1 MYAELKMELDNET
14 LDYKQSSNLQGVI
27 MEHIEEEYAEIL
39 HQSNLK
45 PYSQCVVKQDDK
57 RIWYIRTMTQEAYKK
72 MIIPLSQLN
81 EFEIKNGQIHVNI
94 VRRNFETRAENELL
108 KEFYEIPANQ
118 FLNLTF
124 QTPTA
129 FKSNGKYV
137 FYPDIRMIYQ
147 SLMMKYTASSEE
159 MDMIDE
165 DTLEQLTQNSE
176 IVRYHLRSMSF
187 PLEGVNIP
195 GFVGSIRLKI
205 KGTGT
210 MARYARML
218 MKYGQYSGVGIKT
231 AMGMGAI
238 RLMEQGEKKNDR

>member
-27 MEHIEEEYAEIL
+27 MEHIEEEYAETL

-57 RIWYIRTMTQEAYKK
+57 RIWYIRTLTQEAYKK

-108 KEFYEIPANQ
+108 KEFYEIPANR

-205 KGTGT
+205 KGTDT

>member
-57 RIWYIRTMTQEAYKK
+57 RIWYIRTVTQKAYKK

-108 KEFYEIPANQ
+108 KEFYEIPANR

-205 KGTGT
+205 KGTDT

>member
-57 RIWYIRTMTQEAYKK
+57 RIWYIRTVTQEAYKK

-94 VRRNFETRAENELL
+94 VRRNFETHAENELL
-108 KEFYEIPANQ
+108 KEFYEIPANR

>member
-108 KEFYEIPANQ
+108 KEFYEIPANR

>member
-1 MYAELKMELDNET
+1 MYAELKLELDNET

-57 RIWYIRTMTQEAYKK
+57 RIWYIRTLTQEAYKK

-81 EFEIKNGQIHVNI
+81 EFEIKNGQIHANI
-94 VRRNFETRAENELL
+94 VRRDFESRAENELL
-108 KEFYEIPANQ
+108 KEFYEIPANR

-205 KGTGT
+205 KGTDT

>member
-57 RIWYIRTMTQEAYKK
+57 RIWYIRTVTQEAYKK

-108 KEFYEIPANQ
+108 KEFYEIPANR

-176 IVRYHLRSMSF
+176 IVRYHLHSMSF

-205 KGTGT
+205 KGTDT

>member
-27 MEHIEEEYAEIL
+27 MEHIEEEYAETL

-57 RIWYIRTMTQEAYKK
+57 RIWYIRTVTQEAYKK

-108 KEFYEIPANQ
+108 KEFYEIPANR

-205 KGTGT
+205 KGTDT

>member
-57 RIWYIRTMTQEAYKK
+57 RIWYIRTVTQEAYKK

-81 EFEIKNGQIHVNI
+81 EFEIKNGQIQVNI

-108 KEFYEIPANQ
+108 KEFYEIPANR

-205 KGTGT
+205 KGTDT

>member
-14 LDYKQSSNLQGVI
+14 LDYKKSSNLQGVI
-27 MEHIEEEYAEIL
+27 MEHIEEEYAETL

-57 RIWYIRTMTQEAYKK
+57 RIWYIRTVTQEAYKK

-108 KEFYEIPANQ
+108 KEFYEIPANR

-129 FKSNGKYV
+129 FKSDGKYV

-205 KGTGT
+205 KGTDT

>member
-1 MYAELKMELDNET
+1 MYAELKMELDNQT
-14 LDYKQSSNLQGVI
+14 LDFKQASNLQGVI
-27 MEHIEEEYAEIL
+27 MEHIEGEYAEIL

-45 PYSQCVVKQDDK
+45 PYSQCIVKQDDK
-57 RIWYIRTMTQEAYKK
+57 KIWYIRTVTEEAYKK
-72 MIIPLSQLN
+72 IIVPLSLLN
-81 EFEIKNGQIHVNI
+81 EFEIKNGQVHVKI
-94 VRRNFETRAENELL
+94 VRRNFETYAENELI
-108 KEFYEIPANQ
+108 KEFYEVPANRY
-118 FLNLTF
+118 LNLTF

-159 MDMIDE
+159 MSMIDE

-176 IVRYHLRSMSF
+176 IIRYHLRSISF

-205 KGTGT
+205 KGTDT

-218 MKYGQYSGVGIKT
+218 IKYGEYSGVGIKT

-238 RLMEQGEKKNDR
+238 RLTERGEKKNDR

>member
-57 RIWYIRTMTQEAYKK
+57 RIWYIRTVTQEAYKK

-81 EFEIKNGQIHVNI
+81 EFEIKNGQVHVNI

-108 KEFYEIPANQ
+108 KEFYEIPANR

-205 KGTGT
+205 KGTDT

>member
-14 LDYKQSSNLQGVI
+14 LDCKQSSNLQGVI
-27 MEHIEEEYAEIL
+27 MEHIEEEYAETL

-57 RIWYIRTMTQEAYKK
+57 RIWYIRTVTQEAYKK

-108 KEFYEIPANQ
+108 KEFYEIPANR

-129 FKSNGKYV
+129 FKSDGKYV

-205 KGTGT
+205 KGTDT

>member
-1 MYAELKMELDNET
+1 MYAELKMELDNEI

-57 RIWYIRTMTQEAYKK
+57 RIWYIRTVTQEAYKK

-81 EFEIKNGQIHVNI
+81 EFEIKNGQVHVNI

-108 KEFYEIPANQ
+108 KEFYEIPANR

-205 KGTGT
+205 KGTDT

>member
-27 MEHIEEEYAEIL
+27 MEHIEEEYAETL

-57 RIWYIRTMTQEAYKK
+57 RIWYIRTVTQEAYKK

-81 EFEIKNGQIHVNI
+81 EFEIKNGQIHANI
-94 VRRNFETRAENELL
+94 VRRDFESRAENELL
-108 KEFYEIPANQ
+108 KEFYEIPANR

-205 KGTGT
+205 KGTDT

>member
-57 RIWYIRTMTQEAYKK
+57 RIWYIRTLTQEAYKK

-81 EFEIKNGQIHVNI
+81 EFEIKNGQIHANI
-94 VRRNFETRAENELL
+94 VRRNFESRAENELL
-108 KEFYEIPANQ
+108 KEFYEIPANR

-147 SLMMKYTASSEE
+147 SLMMKYTATSEE

-205 KGTGT
+205 KGTDT

>member
-57 RIWYIRTMTQEAYKK
+57 RIWYIRTLTQEAYKK

-81 EFEIKNGQIHVNI
+81 EFEIKNGQIHANI
-94 VRRNFETRAENELL
+94 VRRNFESRAENELL
-108 KEFYEIPANQ
+108 KEFYEIPANR

-205 KGTGT
+205 KGTDT

>member
-57 RIWYIRTMTQEAYKK
+57 RIWYIRTVTQEAYKK

-108 KEFYEIPANQ
+108 KEFYEIPANR

-147 SLMMKYTASSEE
+147 SLMMKYTASSEG

-176 IVRYHLRSMSF
+176 IVRYHLHSMSF

-205 KGTGT
+205 KGTDT

>member
-57 RIWYIRTMTQEAYKK
+57 RIWYIRTVTQEAYKK

-108 KEFYEIPANQ
+108 KEFYEIPANR

-205 KGTGT
+205 KGTDT

>member
-57 RIWYIRTMTQEAYKK
+57 RIWYIRTLTQEAYKK

-81 EFEIKNGQIHVNI
+81 EFEIKNGQIHANI
-94 VRRNFETRAENELL
+94 VRRDFESRAENELL
-108 KEFYEIPANQ
+108 KEFYEIPANR

-205 KGTGT
+205 KGTDT

>member
-57 RIWYIRTMTQEAYKK
+57 RIWYIRTLTQEAYKK

-81 EFEIKNGQIHVNI
+81 EFEIKNGQIHANI
-94 VRRNFETRAENELL
+94 VRRNFESRAENELL
-108 KEFYEIPANQ
+108 KEFYEIPANR

-205 KGTGT
+205 KGTDT

-238 RLMEQGEKKNDR
+238 RLIEQGEKKNDR

>member
-1 MYAELKMELDNET
+1 MYAELKLELDNET

-57 RIWYIRTMTQEAYKK
+57 RIWYIRTLTQEAYKK

-81 EFEIKNGQIHVNI
+81 EFEIKNGQIHANI
-94 VRRNFETRAENELL
+94 VRRDFESRAENELL
-108 KEFYEIPANQ
+108 KEFYEIPAHR

-205 KGTGT
+205 KGTDT

>member
-27 MEHIEEEYAEIL
+27 MEHIEEEYAETL

-57 RIWYIRTMTQEAYKK
+57 RIWYIRTVTQEAYKK

-108 KEFYEIPANQ
+108 KEFYEIPANR

-129 FKSNGKYV
+129 FKSDGKYV

-205 KGTGT
+205 KGTDT

>member
-57 RIWYIRTMTQEAYKK
+57 RIWYIRTLTQEAYKK

-81 EFEIKNGQIHVNI
+81 EFEIKNGQVHVNI

-108 KEFYEIPANQ
+108 KEFYEIPANR

-205 KGTGT
+205 KGTDT

>member
-57 RIWYIRTMTQEAYKK
+57 RIWYIRTVTQEAYKK

-108 KEFYEIPANQ
+108 KEFYEIPANR

-129 FKSNGKYV
+129 FKSDGKYV

-205 KGTGT
+205 KGTDT

>member
-1 MYAELKMELDNET
+1 MYAELKLELDNET

-57 RIWYIRTMTQEAYKK
+57 RIWYIRTLTQEAYKK

-81 EFEIKNGQIHVNI
+81 EFEIKNGQIHANI
-94 VRRNFETRAENELL
+94 VRRNFESRAENELL
-108 KEFYEIPANQ
+108 KEFYEIPANR

-205 KGTGT
+205 KGTDT

-218 MKYGQYSGVGIKT
+218 MKYVQYSGVGIKT

>member
-1 MYAELKMELDNET
+1 MYAELKLELDNET

-57 RIWYIRTMTQEAYKK
+57 RIWYIRTLTQEAYKK

-81 EFEIKNGQIHVNI
+81 EFEIKNGQIHANI
-94 VRRNFETRAENELL
+94 VRRNFESRAENELL
-108 KEFYEIPANQ
+108 KEFYEIPANR

-205 KGTGT
+205 KGTDT

>member
-27 MEHIEEEYAEIL
+27 MEHIEEEYAETL

-57 RIWYIRTMTQEAYKK
+57 RIWYIRTLTQEAYKK

-81 EFEIKNGQIHVNI
+81 EFEIKNGQIHANI
-94 VRRNFETRAENELL
+94 VRRDFESRAENELL
-108 KEFYEIPANQ
+108 KEFYEIPANR

-129 FKSNGKYV
+129 FKSDGKYV

-205 KGTGT
+205 KGTDT

>member
-57 RIWYIRTMTQEAYKK
+57 RIWYIRTVTQEAYKK

-81 EFEIKNGQIHVNI
+81 EFEIKNGQIHANI
-94 VRRNFETRAENELL
+94 VRRDFESRAENELL
-108 KEFYEIPANQ
+108 KEFYEIPANR

-205 KGTGT
+205 KGTDT

>member
-27 MEHIEEEYAEIL
+27 MEHIEEEYAETL

-57 RIWYIRTMTQEAYKK
+57 RIWYIRTLTQEAYKK

-108 KEFYEIPANQ
+108 KEFYEIPANR

-129 FKSNGKYV
+129 FKSDGKYV

-205 KGTGT
+205 KGTDT

>member
-1 MYAELKMELDNET
+1 MYAELKLELDNET

-57 RIWYIRTMTQEAYKK
+57 RIWYIRTLTQEAYKK

-81 EFEIKNGQIHVNI
+81 EFEIKNGQVHVNR

-108 KEFYEIPANQ
+108 KEFYEIPANR

-205 KGTGT
+205 KGTDT

>member
-1 MYAELKMELDNET
+1 MYAELRMELDNET

-27 MEHIEEEYAEIL
+27 MENIEGEYAEIL

-45 PYSQCVVKQDDK
+45 PYSQCIVKQEDK
-57 RIWYIRTMTQEAYKK
+57 KIWYIRTVTEEAYKK
-72 MIIPLSQLN
+72 IIIPLSLLN
-81 EFEIKNGQIHVNI
+81 EFEIKNGQVHVNI
-94 VRRNFETRAENELL
+94 VRRNFETCAENELL
-108 KEFYEIPANQ
+108 KEFYEVPASRY
-118 FLNLTF
+118 LNLTF

-137 FYPDIRMIYQ
+137 FYPDIRMVYQ
-147 SLMMKYTASSEE
+147 NLMMKYTASSEE
-159 MDMIDE
+159 MAMIDE

-176 IVRYHLRSMSF
+176 IVRYHLRSIPF
-187 PLEGVNIP
+187 PVEGVNIP

-205 KGTGT
+205 KGTDT

-218 MKYGQYSGVGIKT
+218 IKYGQYSGVGIKT

-238 RLMEQGEKKNDR
+238 ALAEQGEKKNDR

>member
-57 RIWYIRTMTQEAYKK
+57 RIWYIRTVTQEAYKK

-108 KEFYEIPANQ
+108 KEFYEIPANR

>member
-108 KEFYEIPANQ
+108 KEFYEIPANR

-205 KGTGT
+205 KGAGT

>member
-1 MYAELKMELDNET
+1 MK
-14 LDYKQSSNLQGVI
+14 
-27 MEHIEEEYAEIL
+27 
-39 HQSNLK
+39 
-45 PYSQCVVKQDDK
+45 
-57 RIWYIRTMTQEAYKK
+57 
-72 MIIPLSQLN
+72 
-81 EFEIKNGQIHVNI
+81 I
-94 VRRNFETRAENELL
+94 VRRNFETYAENELI
-108 KEFYEIPANQ
+108 KEFYEVPANRY
-118 FLNLTF
+118 LNLTF

-159 MDMIDE
+159 MSMIDE

-176 IVRYHLRSMSF
+176 IIRYHLRSISF

-205 KGTGT
+205 KGTDT

-218 MKYGQYSGVGIKT
+218 IKYGEYSGVGIKT

-238 RLMEQGEKKNDR
+238 RLTERGEKKNDR

>member
-1 MYAELKMELDNET
+1 MYAELKLELDNET

-57 RIWYIRTMTQEAYKK
+57 RIWYIRTLTQEAYKK

-81 EFEIKNGQIHVNI
+81 EFEIKNGQVHVNI

-108 KEFYEIPANQ
+108 KEFYEIPANR

-205 KGTGT
+205 KGTDT